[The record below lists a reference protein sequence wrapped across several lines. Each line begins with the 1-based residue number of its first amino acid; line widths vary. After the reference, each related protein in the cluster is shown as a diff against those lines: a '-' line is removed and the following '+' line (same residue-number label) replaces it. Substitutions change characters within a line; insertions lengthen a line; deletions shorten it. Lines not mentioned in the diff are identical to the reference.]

1 MNISNKKKL
10 IPFTMIEL
18 IVVITI
24 MAILLTIS
32 VKAMKTDSTSA
43 NASILG
49 STLSYAQ
56 VYAMSSLT
64 STQTLE
70 VEVAEDKVTITIL
83 DSSTAPGVIAST
95 LLKEEEFANGSRIT
109 DIDTRSIPATF
120 IFDKNGKP
128 DTNSTTT
135 FTITDNKDESG
146 YNKLVVRLRAFT
158 GKVVYY

>member
-18 IVVITI
+18 VVVITI

-49 STLSYAQ
+49 SSLSYAQ
-56 VYAMSSLT
+56 TYAMSSL
-64 STQTLE
+64 SNTQTLE
-70 VEVAEDKVTITIL
+70 VEVQEDKVIIKIHDTSPPT
-83 DSSTAPGVIAST
+83 GVTSPI
-95 LLKEEEFANGSRIT
+95 LLKEEDFANGSRIT
-109 DIDTRSIPATF
+109 TNLDTYTF
-120 IFDKNGKP
+120 DRNGQP
-128 DTNSTTT
+128 GTTSGGNLT
-135 FTITDNKDESG
+135 GKVPFTITDNKNPD
-146 YNKLVVRLRAFT
+146 NALTVTLRAFT

>member
-56 VYAMSSLT
+56 TYAMSSLT

-95 LLKEEEFANGSRIT
+95 LLKEEEFANGSKLT
-109 DIDTRSIPATF
+109 TNLDTYTFDRNGQPGTKSGGNLSGEIP
-120 IFDKNGKP
+120 
-128 DTNSTTT
+128 
-135 FTITDNKDESG
+135 FTITDNKNIDNS
-146 YNKLVVRLRAFT
+146 LTVTLRAFT
-158 GKVVYY
+158 GKIVYY